1 MNTFSIAIHGGAGT
15 LVKGMMTPA
24 LEANYKK
31 ALKAALDEGY
41 AILNNGGSAIEAVET
56 AVVILEDSPLFNAGK
71 GSVFTADE
79 SHEMDASIMDGKTL
93 NAGAVSLITGIKNPI
108 SLARDVM
115 EKSEHVFLA
124 GEGAMQ
130 FAKQLNYTIEDP
142 TYFYDEFRYKQWLE
156 IKDTDSFQ
164 LDHSVKKDSKFGTVG
179 AVACDQG
186 GNIAAA
192 TSTGGMTNK
201 RFGRVGDSPMIGSGN
216 YANNKTCAISCTGSG
231 EFFIRGVVAYDVAC
245 LIEHKNMSLID
256 ASNEVIHKR
265 ILEIGGD
272 GGLIAVD
279 AKGTIAMPFNTEGM
293 YRASKSSTGKE
304 EISIYKD
311 I

>member
-15 LVKGMMTPA
+15 LVKGMMTPE
-24 LEANYKK
+24 LEAKYNA
-31 ALKAALDEGY
+31 ALKLALDKGY
-41 AILNNGGSAIEAVET
+41 AILENGGSAIESVEM
-56 AVVILEDSPLFNAGK
+56 AVVSLEDSPLFNAGK
-71 GSVFTADE
+71 GSVFTATE
-79 SHEMDASIMDGKTL
+79 SHEMDASIMDGHSL

-130 FAKQLNYTIEDP
+130 FAKQLNYRLEDAA
-142 TYFYDEFRYKQWLE
+142 YFYDELRHQQWLE

-179 AVACDQG
+179 AVACDQN

-216 YANNKTCAISCTGSG
+216 YANNKTCAVSCTGSG

-245 LIEHKNMSLID
+245 LMEHKNMSLVD

-272 GGLIAVD
+272 GGIIAVD
-279 AKGTIAMPFNTEGM
+279 TKGNIAMPFNTEGM

-304 EISIYKD
+304 EVSIYA
-311 I
+311 